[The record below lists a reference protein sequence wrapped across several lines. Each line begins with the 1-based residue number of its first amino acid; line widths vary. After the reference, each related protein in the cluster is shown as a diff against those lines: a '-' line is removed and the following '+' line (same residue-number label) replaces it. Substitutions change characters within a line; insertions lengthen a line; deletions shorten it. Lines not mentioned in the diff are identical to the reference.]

1 MVCEANSTQGYIY
14 TSFSIVWSV
23 FTFWWGVN
31 TWVFSTES
39 TKTLHKMIFFVL
51 LFQTLHTIFYG
62 LSLLYCKTKEDAA
75 YWGIATTSTFILYY
89 TFMYTTLS
97 LISRG
102 FCILRETLTRIEI
115 ISIGIIMGLVYL
127 SFSAYLIAEENLAPL
142 ILIVVGLLF
151 YYCSSS
157 CIKIIKYMQIRFFN
171 LQRANIQL
179 ILPEVSNKIFQLKN
193 FLYFS
198 YFFYVN
204 ELVKITLYC
213 IRKTEKT
220 NSLAYIY
227 TETSVYLAITTI
239 SSFKMF
245 FALRQKNSQQIFDNS
260 LYIHNEQYNIPPIL
274 FARIPYNDI
283 VVSDN
288 TALVLTPQ
296 DLNNCKF
303 YSARYLILLVAT
315 PLK

>member
-14 TSFSIVWSV
+14 TSFSILWGI

-31 TWVFSTES
+31 TWVFTTET

-51 LFQTLHTIFYG
+51 LFQTMHTIFYG
-62 LSLLYCKTKEDAA
+62 LSLLHCKTEEDAA
-75 YWGIATTSTFILYY
+75 YWGIATTSSFTLYY

-102 FCILRETLTRIEI
+102 FCILRETLTRLEI
-115 ISIGIIMGLVYL
+115 TSIGIIMGLVYL

-142 ILIVVGLLF
+142 ILIVVGVLF
-151 YYCSSS
+151 YFCSSS
-157 CIKIIKYMQIRFFN
+157 CIKIIKYMQNRFFN

-193 FLYFS
+193 FLFFS

-213 IRKTEKT
+213 IRKTENT
-220 NSLAYIY
+220 NSLVF
-227 TETSVYLAITTI
+227 T
-239 SSFKMF
+239 
-245 FALRQKNSQQIFDNS
+245 
-260 LYIHNEQYNIPPIL
+260 
-274 FARIPYNDI
+274 
-283 VVSDN
+283 
-288 TALVLTPQ
+288 
-296 DLNNCKF
+296 
-303 YSARYLILLVAT
+303 
-315 PLK
+315 LKPVFT